1 MWCWCYHM
9 WWEATNNYT
18 ITQRTRKLWKLWPNN
33 NFLRHGYTEQYF
45 AMSIKNNFINDSD
58 EERTK
63 YQTFRFGKNEK
74 QLPLR
79 KNCQL
84 MAKVLNIYKFNKVSL
99 KIFRLFCWH
108 QKNRLLSKKSWK
120 HLFLYLNIY
129 LSIFLSVSLYII
141 YINLFCWTIPS
152 ILIMLH
158 AFPHSESWPLFL
170 LPTLSQ

>member
-1 MWCWCYHM
+1 MG
-9 WWEATNNYT
+9 
-18 ITQRTRKLWKLWPNN
+18 TQNN
-33 NFLRHGYTEQYF
+33 NF

-99 KIFRLFCWH
+99 KIFPLFCWH

-158 AFPHSESWPLFL
+158 AFFTFYIMAFVFMAHFVSITKTLRNNQQDAFLRLFIL
-170 LPTLSQ
+170 AQYKSIWTHRIPRKY